1 MSGAT
6 WGQVHVGDTVR
17 GADQRAWEVVGRC
30 VAETWVLSGQRAAFL
45 LRRGERTASI
55 KRALSAPVDMISRAD
70 HSAEAA
76 AIAALIEQS
85 ISFDVLEEHV
95 TQTADPF
102 TPASTAPGTAE
113 AQIKRDRFGRYLLP
127 DPVTGD
133 EQAWTRASTVART
146 LADEYNLARWG
157 ERMVAKGVAI
167 RPDLV
172 AGAAA
177 AHSDRDKSTLDGI
190 AKQAK
195 DAAEASSGA
204 NFGTALHSFT
214 ERYDRGESLAALT
227 APTPLDADLRA
238 YAEAMRTHGLKSRHI
253 ERVVVVPELGV
264 AGKFDRLVEQ
274 PPGATKADALAV
286 LDLKTAKSVD
296 YGWLEMS
303 IQLAIYSRAA
313 FIWDPATG
321 TYEPMPAVDQAR
333 ALVLHLPVGKATAQL
348 YGVNIAKGWE
358 YAQIAIAVRA
368 ARSSAKQLAW
378 LVEPDPEALLLH
390 RVARAV
396 DRAELGAL
404 WEHHAPAGEW
414 TETVH
419 AAAGLRLA
427 EIEASPAE

>member
-1 MSGAT
+1 MTGAS
-6 WGQVHVGDTVR
+6 WGKVHVGDTVR

-30 VAETWVLSGQRAAFL
+30 VAETWALSGQRGAFL
-45 LRRGERTASI
+45 LRRGERTVSI

-70 HSAEAA
+70 HTAEAG
-76 AIAALIEQS
+76 AIAALIETG
-85 ISFDVLEEHV
+85 IRFDVLEEHV
-95 TQTADPF
+95 TQQAPADPF
-102 TPASTAPGTAE
+102 SGAAPAAAD
-113 AQIKRDRFGRYLLP
+113 AKIKRDQWGRYLLP
-127 DPVTGD
+127 DPETGK
-133 EQAWTRASTVART
+133 ERAWTRASTVART

-167 RPDLV
+167 RPDLT

-177 AHSDRDKSTLDGI
+177 AHPDRDKSTLDGI

-195 DAAEASSGA
+195 DAAAASSGA

-214 ERYDRGESLAALT
+214 ERYDRGESLATLA
-227 APTPLDADLRA
+227 APAPLDADLRA
-238 YAEAMRTHGLKSRHI
+238 YAEAMRTHGLKPRHI
-253 ERVVVVPELGV
+253 ERVVVCPELGV
-264 AGKFDRLVEQ
+264 AGKFDRLVGQ
-274 PPGATKADALAV
+274 PPGATKADELAV

-296 YGWLEMS
+296 YSWLEMS
-303 IQLAIYSRAA
+303 IQLAMYANA
-313 FIWDPATG
+313 TWIWDPATG

-333 ALVLHLPVGKATAQL
+333 ALVLHLPVGKATAHL
-348 YGVNIAKGWE
+348 YGLNIAKGWE